1 MSDLLSV
8 GNWMKREVVSVRS
21 STRVKAAAALLVERR
36 VGTLPVVDA
45 AGVLIGVT
53 SMTDIT
59 EIFLPDFVSLLAN
72 IDFVKEYGAL
82 ETPSSEDLAQAETML
97 VAEIMKGPVAVE
109 EDCSLIRALSVMEK
123 HNLQDLPVVKEGKL
137 VGITSRVDIGRAFLT
152 TWVEK

>member
-8 GNWMKREVVSVRS
+8 GDWMKREVVSVRS

-45 AGVLIGVT
+45 AGVLIGMT

-82 ETPSSEDLAQAETML
+82 ETLSSEDLAQAETML
-97 VAEIMKGPVAVE
+97 VADIMKAPVAVE

-137 VGITSRVDIGRAFLT
+137 VGITSWVDIGRAFLT